1 MDENI
6 VLEQEEKDAEESE
19 EYEESGEDDYDDEKS
34 QEGDNKDINTLQKI
48 KGIYNYGAKWF
59 TGYIINF
66 EKGDS
71 NSDLTKDLNPAR
83 VKWVIYEDKS
93 KEPTYYT
100 FDCVLK
106 NIYNITGE
114 KVENKYLIY
123 YNGGENGNYKEKMIN
138 ISDNA
143 SNNYTDNEIYSI
155 NEEIETNMGDD
166 NSYPFCWRNACINK
180 INDNEVIIKNKNK
193 FPIIREYEI
202 RFQYHDS
209 KEFIDYPAHK
219 YLIRKKGSQK
229 QNIKEDDDIKEADNI
244 SQNDNIKGR
253 DNVLNETLE
262 INKKLQEEAMRLQ
275 EELARLRA
283 ETEQI
288 KSDADQQACR
298 RGSSVYEEETHRE
311 KLRQQLEEYKA
322 ELEARRYNEE
332 MLEKEFAYQMRINA
346 KTLEEAEI
354 KIRSIDV
361 EVDRL
366 IALREKEYKE
376 KEKKLHEE
384 YNKKISNNNKRMPKK
399 NIKIEEEEDD
409 RLMSRNVYQ
418 ATMSHNNHEKMLHE
432 DDEDY
437 NVDLDVDIEV
447 SSDVS
452 GNPMDV
458 SGNSVI
464 TFKKYT
470 YKEIEKEINDNYFDD
485 KEYYS
490 CALDILATYLRGQ
503 KLIYMESKSH
513 CEVRLN
519 YLMMPSILLSTAAT
533 VLAAV
538 IKDFYWG
545 AYLISAV
552 NGIIAFL
559 LAVVNY
565 LKLDAASEA
574 HKTSAHQYDK
584 LQTTVE
590 FMSGKTLLFS
600 YDPSDNVISEK
611 LTDIENKIGEIK
623 GTNQFIIPKKI
634 RTMYPIVY
642 NTNVFLIIKKIEDVR
657 KRKINALK
665 EIKNTKNYLKA
676 VLKARRN
683 KGLSNKKIFAQID
696 LLQEEKDRYINN
708 LLILKSAFSIIDDM
722 FVKEM
727 ENAEKTKKTWLKR
740 KLYYMFFCNL
750 FYCNSYYF
758 KLFSKLC
765 IKLCCK
771 TGFCADILQD
781 EELWENDSNDNNNDK
796 NNEYITDPRKLSLFI
811 EDIMNPFGRLDI
823 IEKEKK
829 KREKQKEKEK
839 EKEKGLKMNE
849 SKIVWDA
856 ISKTKVLIKENIN
869 MTEKLYDRL
878 EKGEINK
885 KGEKDEKNIITLKR
899 PSNVVNLKDKPN
911 FQEIKLKVEE
921 ITEYNPDFIQGIT
934 SRVSESSNNSL
945 DCDIEGESSK
955 CVRI

>member
-6 VLEQEEKDAEESE
+6 VLNKNELEDEE
-19 EYEESGEDDYDDEKS
+19 EYDDEEDEKTGELEDEDEDEEEDDEKS
-34 QEGDNKDINTLQKI
+34 QEGDDKDIQTLQKI
-48 KGIYNYGAKWF
+48 KGIFNQGAKWF
-59 TGYIINF
+59 TGYILNF
-66 EKGDS
+66 EKSES
-71 NSDLTKDLNPAR
+71 NYDDDTKHLNLAR
-83 VKWVIYEDKS
+83 VKWEIYEDKT
-93 KEPTYYT
+93 KEPKYYT
-100 FDCVLK
+100 FTCVLK
-106 NIYNITGE
+106 NIYNMSGE
-114 KVENKYLIY
+114 RIENKYLIY
-123 YNGGENGNYKEKMIN
+123 YRGNEGNYKPKMLN

-143 SNNYTDNEIYSI
+143 SNNYTDNEIYSM
-155 NEEIETNMGDD
+155 NEEVECNYCGD
-166 NSYPFCWRNACINK
+166 NTYPFCWKSAYITQ

-193 FPIIREYEI
+193 YPVTREYSIKYKHENGT
-202 RFQYHDS
+202 YS
-209 KEFIDYPAHK
+209 IDCPVHK
-219 YLIRKKGSQK
+219 YFIRKKGSQK
-229 QNIKEDDDIKEADNI
+229 QNISEYDNELI
-244 SQNDNIKGR
+244 NNTDLK
-253 DNVLNETLE
+253 LLET
-262 INKKLQEEAMRLQ
+262 NKKLKEKTDRLE
-275 EELARLRA
+275 EELARLCA
-283 ETEQI
+283 ENEQI
-288 KSDADQQACR
+288 KANQSIVQF
-298 RGSSVYEEETHRE
+298 RGSSVLEEDNYRM
-311 KLRQQLEEYKA
+311 KLREQLEEYRA
-322 ELEARRYNEE
+322 ELEAKRINEE
-332 MLEKEFAYQMRINA
+332 MLKKELHNQMIAKEKALQENINRD
-346 KTLEEAEI
+346 LE
-354 KIRSIDV
+354 V
-361 EVDRL
+361 ERL
-366 IALREKEYKE
+366 ISFKDEEYKE
-376 KEKKLHEE
+376 KEA
-384 YNKKISNNNKRMPKK
+384 KIYEQFNKRATK
-399 NIKIEEEEDD
+399 NRKHKIEEDEQ

-418 ATMSHNNHEKMLHE
+418 ATLSSSHRKNVME
-432 DDEDY
+432 DEASDSER
-437 NVDLDVDIEV
+437 DVDIDVNIEV
-447 SSDVS
+447 SSDTS
-452 GNPMDV
+452 GNLIDT
-458 SGNSVI
+458 SGNSMI

-503 KLIYMESKSH
+503 KLIYMESKAY

-545 AYLISAV
+545 AYLISGV

-665 EIKNTKNYLKA
+665 EVKNTKNYLKA

-683 KGLSNKKIFAQID
+683 QNLSNKKIFAQID

-727 ENAEKTKKTWLKR
+727 ENAEKTKKTWFKR

-750 FYCNSYYF
+750 FYCNSYYL
-758 KLFSKLC
+758 KLFWKLC
-765 IKLCCK
+765 IKLCCCTEYCK
-771 TGFCADILQD
+771 DILND
-781 EELWENDSNDNNNDK
+781 EELWENDINND
-796 NNEYITDPRKLSLFI
+796 NNEYISDPRKLSLFI

-829 KREKQKEKEK
+829 KKEKEK
-839 EKEKGLKMNE
+839 EREKNKEKGLKINE
-849 SKIVWDA
+849 SKMVWDA
-856 ISKTKVLIKENIN
+856 ISKTKGLIKENIS
-869 MTEKLYDRL
+869 MTEKLYDKL
-878 EKGEINK
+878 EKGELK
-885 KGEKDEKNIITLKR
+885 EKNVLTLKKV
-899 PSNVVNLKDKPN
+899 SNVVNLFNKPN
-911 FQEIKLKVEE
+911 FEDIKLKIDEINEFKPEFVEK
-921 ITEYNPDFIQGIT
+921 IS
-934 SRVSESSNNSL
+934 SRMSESSNNSL
-945 DCDIEGESSK
+945 DCEITGEITK
-955 CVRI
+955 L